1 MAQRPS
7 YVSIPGSDQL
17 LTGKRGASA
26 AAAVE
31 TSAKASLAR
40 VEVQVGAERVV
51 VGPALLHGPQV
62 ALLLDVTDRLG
73 PMLSPEAFVV
83 YLQLYRLAAGDGK
96 NACRVG
102 LRELGRRT
110 GLQGRRL
117 NKAVADAVFAGAILL
132 VDRTRDGTLYRVR
145 LPSEFLD
152 GGQASLKPTTT
163 LPAMVPATTT
173 PPAAVKSTPK
183 AAAPKAAP
191 KAAAPKATPKA
202 AQRGLAPQDAPPSK
216 LPAPAARPDSGPDSP
231 PVTVSGGPRSVGD
244 VCRWFVA
251 EHGSRP
257 GRSGADVASAVM
269 ALLESGHTFAH
280 IPALLS
286 HFVKSAPQTA
296 SLRDVERWLP

>member
-17 LTGKRGASA
+17 VTGKRGASA

-31 TSAKASLAR
+31 SSAKASLAR
-40 VEVQVGAERVV
+40 VEVQVGSERVV
-51 VGPALLHGPQV
+51 VGPALLHGAQV
-62 ALLLDVTDRLG
+62 PLLLDVTDRLG
-73 PMLSPEAFVV
+73 PLLSPEAFVV

-117 NKAVADAVFAGAILL
+117 NKAVADAVFAGALLL

-145 LPSEFLD
+145 LPAEFLD

-163 LPAMVPATTT
+163 LPTMVPATTT
-173 PPAAVKSTPK
+173 TPTAVKATPK
-183 AAAPKAAP
+183 AAAPKAKAVP
-191 KAAAPKATPKA
+191 KAAPRKPP
-202 AQRGLAPQDAPPSK
+202 PQDAAPST
-216 LPAPAARPDSGPDSP
+216 LPAPAAQPASGPDSP

-244 VCRWFVA
+244 VCRWFAA

-286 HFVKSAPQTA
+286 HFVKAAPQTA

>member
-17 LTGKRGASA
+17 VTGKRGASA

-31 TSAKASLAR
+31 SSAKASLAR
-40 VEVQVGAERVV
+40 VEVLVGSERVV
-51 VGPALLHGPQV
+51 VGPALLHGAQV
-62 ALLLDVTDRLG
+62 PLLLDVTDRLG
-73 PMLSPEAFVV
+73 PLLSPEAFVV

-117 NKAVADAVFAGAILL
+117 NKAVADAVFAGALIL

-152 GGQASLKPTTT
+152 GGQASLKPTTV
-163 LPAMVPATTT
+163 LPTKVPATTT
-173 PPAAVKSTPK
+173 PPTAAKATPK
-183 AAAPKAAP
+183 AAAPKKAAP
-191 KAAAPKATPKA
+191 KAKAAPKSAPRKP
-202 AQRGLAPQDAPPSK
+202 APQDAPPST
-216 LPAPAARPDSGPDSP
+216 LPAPAAQPGSGPDSP

-244 VCRWFVA
+244 VCRWFAA

-269 ALLESGHTFAH
+269 ALLESGHTFTH

-286 HFVKSAPQTA
+286 HFVKAAPQTA